1 MLSIHPTQKGK
12 QNQNQEVFHGSIF
25 TKDRD
30 YVFPKLSYFINTE
43 YGLMKTE
50 SQTKS
55 YFFNQTLSKAYL
67 TSISKRKVKTTK
79 SKLKER
85 SFILNLK
92 RIINKIN
99 RETSTIKSNAT
110 CSAEGV
116 IVLLHKKIKPTLI
129 LKTLKKGSR
138 KILNMEV
145 RKRYFKI

>member
-99 RETSTIKSNAT
+99 RETSTSKSKAT
-110 CSAEGV
+110 CSSEGV

-129 LKTLKKGSR
+129 LKTLKRVQEKFL
-138 KILNMEV
+138 K
-145 RKRYFKI
+145 